1 MRAISNCLYFT
12 SVHHAKIQK
21 MCVDYVVSSTEK
33 EVASSHKL
41 SEKLRTFKANTYL
54 FKDFC
59 DNPSLPSFENVGK
72 M

>member
-21 MCVDYVVSSTEK
+21 MCVDYVVNSSDKDVT
-33 EVASSHKL
+33 SPQQL
-41 SEKLRTFKANTYL
+41 SEKLRIFKANTYL

-59 DNPSLPSFENVGK
+59 DNPSLPSFENVSAI
-72 M
+72 

>member
-1 MRAISNCLYFT
+1 
-12 SVHHAKIQK
+12 